1 MICHFQ
7 LYFHD
12 PSSNPLSPHICVVF
26 LLQSKP
32 LQAVWIQ
39 SITEKHSKHPRL
51 PGWLI
56 TWCKRGSHVRKS
68 QQSQLYSVVA
78 PSVLPLR
85 WILRKKTEA
94 HHVVIILCSVS
105 LSFPRPHFSCY
116 PALNGTAD
124 ELGIEFMGKTTFH
137 WLCRV
142 LNLSVCLTSVKY
154 CIQNTHNQHNKAAHL
169 GKLMWA
175 SRHGNTVVVN

>member
-1 MICHFQ
+1 MI
-7 LYFHD
+7 L
-12 PSSNPLSPHICVVF
+12 PLILSAPTSALFSCF
-26 LLQSKP
+26 NQSHCRLCKFR
-32 LQAVWIQ
+32 ASRK
-39 SITEKHSKHPRL
+39 SIPRL
-51 PGWLI
+51 AGWLI
-56 TWCKRGSHVRKS
+56 TWCKRGSRVRKS

-78 PSVLPLR
+78 PSVSPLR
-85 WILRKKTEA
+85 WILWGKKTEA

-105 LSFPRPHFSCY
+105 LSFPHPHFSCY
-116 PALNGTAD
+116 PALNGAAD

-175 SRHGNTVVVN
+175 SRHGNTVAVN